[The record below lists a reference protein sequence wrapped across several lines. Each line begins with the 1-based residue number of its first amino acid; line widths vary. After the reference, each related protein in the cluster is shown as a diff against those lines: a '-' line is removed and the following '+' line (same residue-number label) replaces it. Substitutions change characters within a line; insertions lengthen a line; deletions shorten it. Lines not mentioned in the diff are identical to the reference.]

1 MSSCDTA
8 AAAKERIESDGVE
21 GRKIK
26 MNKTKM
32 YELQLTMQTRNL

>member
-26 MNKTKM
+26 MDKAKQRSN
-32 YELQLTMQTRNL
+32 EL